1 MARIE
6 DSRSRVLSY
15 LDREVGASLEDVPD
29 GGGRAGGPRPVRAAA
44 VVRALVPTAVA
55 AALLSQ
61 EFPTASLDTDGTLS
75 TVMIYGLSYS
85 EALSRI
91 RDWMNRTHVGPV
103 LVTDGESAEDLLGG
117 RRKTRPRNRPGRIRT
132 PGGVGRQVVTSGSAE
147 SEVTIGFGS
156 V

>member
-1 MARIE
+1 MAQVE

-15 LDREVGASLEDVPD
+15 RDREIGALAP
-29 GGGRAGGPRPVRAAA
+29 PRQRSTDRAAA

-61 EFPTASLDTDGTLS
+61 EFPAASLDQDGTLF

-85 EALSRI
+85 EAVARI
-91 RDWMNRTHVGPV
+91 RDWMSRTHVGPV

-117 RRKTRPRNRPGRIRT
+117 GRRTRPRNRPGRIRT
-132 PGGVGRQVVTSGSAE
+132 PGAVRAGGW
-147 SEVTIGFGS
+147 
-156 V
+156 